1 MPFISAVPDFRNK
14 KQEQLRTVPV
24 EKTQKCEKTKIIFIN

>member
-14 KQEQLRTVPV
+14 KQEQMRTVPV
-24 EKTQKCEKTKIIFIN
+24 EKRRNAKKRKSFF